1 MRQILIDEL
10 IHDEVAAAHEFLRAN
25 AVESG
30 IEGLYWVELTEDLLD
45 PEQFEQKRDH
55 PFCFAVEVGD
65 SWIKLELLIRSRH
78 NMRSAETR
86 FASRSQLEFVL
97 EYSNRIIEKAGLKT

>member
-10 IHDEVAAAHEFLRAN
+10 IADDVAAVHEFLETN

-30 IEGLYWVELTEDLLD
+30 VEGLYWVELTEDLLD
-45 PEQFEQKRDH
+45 PGQFEQKKDH

-65 SWIKLELLIRSRH
+65 SWVKFELLIRSRH
-78 NMRSAETR
+78 NMKSTETR
-86 FASRSQLEFVL
+86 FASRIQLEFVL
-97 EYSNRIIEKAGLKT
+97 EYSNRIIEEKGLKT